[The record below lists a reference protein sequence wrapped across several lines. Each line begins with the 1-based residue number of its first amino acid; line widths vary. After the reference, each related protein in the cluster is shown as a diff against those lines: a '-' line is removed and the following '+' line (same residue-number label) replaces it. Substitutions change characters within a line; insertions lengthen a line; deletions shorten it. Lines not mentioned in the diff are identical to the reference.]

1 MIKSNDNKHTGE
13 HGKRLKRH
21 ELDRVETPF
30 LDQLRKLGWSDG
42 LNEVITLEL
51 QQSPQE
57 SYRSSFNEVV
67 LIPKLREALMRINPW
82 LTHQQLDEVTTR
94 MTSFSTGKLIENNR
108 AVLEMLLEGT
118 TVDRNEQTGEISP
131 KVRFI
136 NFEDIS
142 ENTLTAI
149 SQFKIAIPGTDHH
162 IIPDIVLFVNGLPIC
177 VVECKSPKIIDAI
190 PEAIDQLMRYSEQ
203 RDAEQEGNKEL
214 FVYNQFLI
222 VTSRNQAKFGTITT
236 KSERHFYRWTDPYPL
251 TVQDLEHGQGSPNDQ
266 QRLVAGMLAPQ
277 NLFDLIRIFTVFCTN
292 SKGKT
297 IKIVGRYQQF
307 RAVKKM
313 AARLLAGRTPL
324 ERSGILWHTQG
335 SGKSLTMMFLVRQM
349 RLDPELCQWKVV
361 FVTDRAQLE
370 SQLSQTGTG
379 VGYNLKVAARI
390 DPVILPD
397 GTISTKKSHLSL
409 KGLLAND
416 SSDLVM
422 AMIHK
427 FQENDELGTG
437 AIFPLLSR
445 SEKILIMTDE
455 AHRSQY
461 SLLGS
466 NLARA
471 LPNST
476 RIGFTGTPTK
486 KTEQLYHDYI
496 DRYTMRESIADGV
509 TLEIIYQGFTH
520 NAEIEDSKGAD
531 GMFEDVF
538 SDYRLDDR
546 LQILGYGSR
555 DAYLNSEVTIRA
567 KAKNMMAHYVSQ
579 IFNGGFKAQIIANSR
594 EAAATYKEAVEDAL
608 AEEIAKLEQ
617 DNPNCIDIEKLKKV
631 RAAVVISGSHND
643 LPTIK
648 QYTDKTY
655 HNRSITSFKLSYGD
669 FDEEDNTIDGN
680 VGIVIVNNMLTTGFD
695 APIEQ
700 VLYLDRVIIAHNLLQ
715 AITRPNRVEDENDY
729 GFVVDYV
736 GIGHHL
742 REAIL
747 KTDQRQEQVDS
758 GEIND
763 IIESFGTTDDL
774 LRALVEAHNKIMDFI
789 KSQGIINLEDED
801 AFYEM
806 FYDEEIRSTY
816 INLYR
821 AFSSAFNALQPAKEV
836 LDFYHDW
843 LALTEINAL
852 AMKHISDGRL
862 SMKGLTPKLVAIA
875 NKYLVNKG
883 VDEKVKPISIMAE
896 DFLKETKKRK
906 TDKSRAAQVEHAIRN
921 YIEINIDE
929 DPELFASFAEAIEQ
943 ILKDFAGNWKKI
955 FEELEKLRERIRNRE
970 REETYG
976 LDRKAQMPFFRVF
989 KKELL
994 GDSSLSEDEIGKII
1008 ELTTAVFSVL
1018 HTELQLVGFWESPTA
1033 CIGIK
1038 QKILNILLLP
1048 EFCTLPNIVSKRNE
1062 IISRV
1067 VEIAR
1072 AKHSTIINYN

>member
-13 HGKRLKRH
+13 YGKRLKMH
-21 ELDRVETPF
+21 ELNRVETPF
-30 LDQLRKLGWSDG
+30 LDQLRMLGWSDG
-42 LNEVITLEL
+42 LNEVISLEL

-57 SYRSSFNEVV
+57 SYRSNFNEVV
-67 LIPKLREALMRINPW
+67 LMPKLREALMRINPW
-82 LTHQQLDEVTTR
+82 LTPQQLDEVATR

-108 AVLEMLLEGT
+108 TVLEMLLEGT
-118 TVDRNEQTGEISP
+118 TVDHNELTGEISP
-131 KVRFI
+131 KVHYLDFSDVA
-136 NFEDIS
+136 N
-142 ENTLTAI
+142 NALTAI
-149 SQFKIAIPGTDHH
+149 SQFKVAIPGTDHH
-162 IIPDIVLFVNGLPIC
+162 IIPDIVLFVNGLPIG

-190 PEAIDQLMRYSEQ
+190 PEAINQLMRYSEQ

-236 KSERHFYRWTDPYPL
+236 KSEKHFYRWTDPYPL
-251 TVQDLEHGQGSPNDQ
+251 TVQDLDHSQGSPNDQ
-266 QRLVAGMLAPQ
+266 QRLVAGMLSPQ
-277 NLFDLIRIFTVFCTN
+277 NLFDLIRIFTVFSTN

-297 IKIVGRYQQF
+297 IKLVGRYQQF

-313 AARLLAGRTPL
+313 AARLRSGRTPL
-324 ERSGILWHTQG
+324 ERGGILWHTQG

-361 FVTDRAQLE
+361 FVTDRTQLE
-370 SQLSQTGTG
+370 TQLSQTGTG

-390 DPVILPD
+390 DPVKLPD

-409 KGLLAND
+409 KGLLSND
-416 SSDLVM
+416 SSELVM

-427 FQENDELGTG
+427 FQENDELGDG
-437 AIFPLLSR
+437 AIFPVLNR

-466 NLARA
+466 NLDRA

-476 RIGFTGTPTK
+476 RIGFTGTPTR
-486 KTEQLYHDYI
+486 KTEQLYRDYI

-520 NAEIEDSKGAD
+520 NAEIEDAKGAD
-531 GMFEDVF
+531 AMFEDVF
-538 SDYRLDDR
+538 SDYRLDER
-546 LQILGYGSR
+546 LQILGFGSR

-594 EAAATYKEAVEDAL
+594 EAAVIYKRAVEEAL
-608 AEEIAKLEQ
+608 VEEISKLEQ

-631 RAAVVISGSHND
+631 RAAVVISGRHND
-643 LPTIK
+643 LPVIK
-648 QYTDKTY
+648 QYTEKSY
-655 HNRSITSFKLSYGD
+655 HDRSITSFKLAYGD
-669 FDEEDNTIDGN
+669 NDEEDNTIEGN
-680 VGIVIVNNMLTTGFD
+680 VGVVIVNNMLTTGFD

-715 AITRPNRVEDENDY
+715 AITRPNRVEDQKDY

-763 IIESFGTTDDL
+763 IIESFGSTDDL
-774 LRALVEAHNKIMDFI
+774 LRSLVEAHENILNFI
-789 KSQGIINLEDED
+789 TSKGINDLEDED
-801 AFYEM
+801 VFYEM
-806 FYDEEIRSTY
+806 FYDEENRSKY
-816 INLYR
+816 IDLYR
-821 AFSSAFNALQPAKEV
+821 AFSSAFNALQPAKEA
-836 LDFYHDW
+836 LDYYHDW
-843 LALTEINAL
+843 LMLTEINAL
-852 AMKHISDGRL
+852 AMKHISDSRL
-862 SMKGLTPKLVAIA
+862 SMKGITPKLVAIA
-875 NKYLVNKG
+875 NKYLIDKG
-883 VDEKVKPISIMAE
+883 IDEKVKPISIMAE
-896 DFLKETKKRK
+896 DFIKDAQKRK

-955 FEELEKLRERIRNRE
+955 YEELEKIREKIRNRE
-970 REETYG
+970 REVTYG
-976 LDRKAQMPFFRVF
+976 LDRKAQMPFFRIL
-989 KKELL
+989 KKELW
-994 GDSSLSEDEIGKII
+994 GDNTLTEDEIGKNV
-1008 ELTTAVFSVL
+1008 ELTTAVFEVL
-1018 HTELQLVGFWESPTA
+1018 HTELQLVGFWESPSA
-1033 CIGIK
+1033 SIGLRE
-1038 QKILNILLLP
+1038 KILNILLLP
-1048 EFCTLPNIVSKRNE
+1048 EFCTLPNIVAKRSE

-1067 VEIAR
+1067 MEIAR
-1072 AKHSTIINYN
+1072 AKHSTILNFN

>member
-1 MIKSNDNKHTGE
+1 MIKSNDNKRTGE
-13 HGKRLKRH
+13 HGRLLKRH

-30 LDQLRKLGWSDG
+30 LDQLRQLGWSDG

-67 LIPKLREALMRINPW
+67 LMPKLREALMRINPW
-82 LTHQQLDEVTTR
+82 LTPQQLDEVVTR
-94 MTSFSTGKLIENNR
+94 MTSFSAGKLIENNR

-118 TVDRNEQTGEISP
+118 TVDRNEQTGEISS
-131 KVRFI
+131 KVRYIDF
-136 NFEDIS
+136 NDIS
-142 ENTLTAI
+142 NNALTAI
-149 SQFKIAIPGTDHH
+149 SQFKVAIPGTDHH
-162 IIPDIVLFVNGLPIC
+162 IIPDIVLFVNGLPIG

-214 FVYNQFLI
+214 FAYNQLLI

-236 KSERHFYRWTDPYPL
+236 KSEKHFYRWTDPYPL
-251 TVQDLEHGQGSPNDQ
+251 TVQDLEHGQGSPNEQ

-277 NLFDLIRIFTVFCTN
+277 NLFDLIRIFTVFSTN

-324 ERSGILWHTQG
+324 ERGGILWHTQG

-349 RLDPELCQWKVV
+349 RLDPKLCQWKVV
-361 FVTDRAQLE
+361 FVTDRSQLE

-397 GTISTKKSHLSL
+397 GSVSNKKSHLSL

-437 AIFPLLSR
+437 AIFPVLNR
-445 SEKILIMTDE
+445 SDKILIMTDE

-466 NLARA
+466 NLDRA

-486 KTEQLYHDYI
+486 KTEQLYRDYI

-531 GMFEDVF
+531 AMFEDVF
-538 SDYRLDDR
+538 SDYRIDER
-546 LQILGYGSR
+546 LQILGFGTR
-555 DAYLNSEVTIRA
+555 DAYLNNGVTIRS

-579 IFNGGFKAQIIANSR
+579 IFTGGFKAQIIANSR
-594 EAAATYKEAVEDAL
+594 EAAVAYKQAVEDAL

-631 RAAVVISGSHND
+631 KAAVVISGRHND
-643 LPTIK
+643 LPEIK

-655 HNRSITSFKLSYGD
+655 HDRSITSFKLSYGD
-669 FDEEDNTIDGN
+669 FDEDDNTIDGN
-680 VGIVIVNNMLTTGFD
+680 VGVVIVNNMLTTGFD

-715 AITRPNRVEDENDY
+715 AITRPNRVEDEKDY

-763 IIESFGTTDDL
+763 IIDSFGTTDDL
-774 LRALVEAHNKIMDFI
+774 LRTLVESHKKIMDFI
-789 KSQGIINLEDED
+789 KTQGITDLEDED

-806 FYDEEIRSTY
+806 FYDEEIRSKY
-816 INLYR
+816 IDLYR
-821 AFSSAFNALQPAKEV
+821 ALSSAFNALQPAKEA

-875 NKYLVNKG
+875 NKYLVDKG

-896 DFLKETKKRK
+896 DFIKETKKRK
-906 TDKSRAAQVEHAIRN
+906 TEKSRAAQVEHAIRN

-955 FEELEKLRERIRNRE
+955 YEELEKLREKIRNRE
-970 REETYG
+970 HEETYG

-989 KKELL
+989 KKELWGDAPL
-994 GDSSLSEDEIGKII
+994 GEDEIGKNV
-1008 ELTTAVFSVL
+1008 ELTTAIFGVL
-1018 HTELQLVGFWESPTA
+1018 HTELQLVGFWESASAP
-1033 CIGIK
+1033 IGLRE
-1038 QKILNILLLP
+1038 KILNILLLP
-1048 EFCTLPNIVSKRNE
+1048 EFCTLPNIVAKRNE

-1067 VEIAR
+1067 MEIAR
-1072 AKHSTIINYN
+1072 AKHSTILNYN

>member
-1 MIKSNDNKHTGE
+1 MIKSNDNKRTGE

-30 LDQLRKLGWSDG
+30 LDQLRKLGWSG
-42 LNEVITLEL
+42 GFNEVITLDL

-57 SYRSSFNEVV
+57 SYRNSFNEVV
-67 LIPKLREALMRINPW
+67 LMPKLREALMRLNPW
-82 LTHQQLDEVTTR
+82 LTPQQLDEVATR
-94 MTSFSTGKLIENNR
+94 MTSFSSGKLIENNR
-108 AVLEMLLEGT
+108 AVLEMILEGT
-118 TVDRNEQTGEISP
+118 AVDRNEQTGEISP

-136 NFEDIS
+136 NFEDITK
-142 ENTLTAI
+142 NALTAI
-149 SQFKIAIPGTDHH
+149 SQFKVAIPGTEHH
-162 IIPDIVLFVNGLPIC
+162 IIPDIVLFVNGLPVG

-203 RDAEQEGNKEL
+203 RDAELEGNKEL
-214 FVYNQFLI
+214 FAYNQFLI

-236 KSERHFYRWTDPYPL
+236 KSEKHFYRWTDPYPL

-277 NLFDLIRIFTVFCTN
+277 NLFDLIRIFTVFSTN

-324 ERSGILWHTQG
+324 ERGGILWHTQG

-361 FVTDRAQLE
+361 FVTDRSQLE

-390 DPVILPD
+390 DPVMLPD
-397 GTISTKKSHLSL
+397 GSVSTKKSHLSL
-409 KGLLAND
+409 KGLLANN

-437 AIFPLLSR
+437 AIFPVLNR

-466 NLARA
+466 NLDRA

-486 KTEQLYHDYI
+486 KTELLYRDYI

-520 NAEIEDSKGAD
+520 NAEIEDSTGAD
-531 GMFEDVF
+531 KLFEDVF
-538 SDYRLDDR
+538 SDYRLDER
-546 LQILGYGSR
+546 LQILGHGSR

-579 IFNGGFKAQIIANSR
+579 IFSGGFKAQIIANSR
-594 EAAATYKEAVEDAL
+594 EAAVTYKRAVEDAL
-608 AEEIAKLEQ
+608 AEEIVQLEQ
-617 DNPNCIDIEKLKKV
+617 NNPNCIDIEKLKKV
-631 RAAVVISGSHND
+631 KAAVVISGRHND
-643 LPTIK
+643 LPIIK

-655 HNRSITSFKLSYGD
+655 HDRSIASFKLAYGD
-669 FDEEDNTIDGN
+669 VDEEDNAIDGN
-680 VGIVIVNNMLTTGFD
+680 VGVVIVNNMLTTGFD

-715 AITRPNRVEDENDY
+715 AITRPNRVEDEKDY

-758 GEIND
+758 GEIKD

-774 LRALVEAHNKIMDFI
+774 LRALVESHKKIMDFI
-789 KSQGIINLEDED
+789 KPQGVTDLEDED

-806 FYDEEIRSTY
+806 FYDEEIRSKY
-816 INLYR
+816 IDLYR
-821 AFSSAFNALQPAKEV
+821 AFSSAFNALQPAKEA

-875 NKYLVNKG
+875 NKHLVDKG

-896 DFLKETKKRK
+896 DFLKETMKRK
-906 TDKSRAAQVEHAIRN
+906 TEKSRAAQVEHAIRN

-955 FEELEKLRERIRNRE
+955 YEELEKLREKIRNRE
-970 REETYG
+970 HEETYG
-976 LDRKAQMPFFRVF
+976 LDRKSQMPFFRLF
-989 KKELL
+989 KKELW
-994 GDSSLSEDEIGKII
+994 GDAPLSEDEIGKNV
-1008 ELTTAVFSVL
+1008 ELTTAIFGVL
-1018 HTELQLVGFWESPTA
+1018 HTELQLVGFWESASAP
-1033 CIGIK
+1033 IGLRE
-1038 QKILNILLLP
+1038 KILNTLLLP
-1048 EFCTLPNIVSKRNE
+1048 EFCTLPNIVAKRNE
-1062 IISRV
+1062 IISRIM
-1067 VEIAR
+1067 EIAR
-1072 AKHSTIINYN
+1072 AKHSAILNYN